1 MNPAA
6 ALERTLHSEI
16 PISQAMGIR
25 VASYDGK
32 ILRLTAPLAPN
43 TNHKSTAFG
52 GSLYSLAVLCG
63 WGMLH
68 NRLAEMGLEKHI
80 VIQGGDIRY
89 LLPVNADMQ
98 AECMLDEAA
107 FERFL
112 QTLKKHGR
120 ARLALDTRILQNGQ
134 NAVTFTGNYV
144 AHE

>member
-1 MNPAA
+1 
-6 ALERTLHSEI
+6 
-16 PISQAMGIR
+16 
-25 VASYDGK
+25 
-32 ILRLTAPLAPN
+32 
-43 TNHKSTAFG
+43 
-52 GSLYSLAVLCG
+52 
-63 WGMLH
+63 MLH